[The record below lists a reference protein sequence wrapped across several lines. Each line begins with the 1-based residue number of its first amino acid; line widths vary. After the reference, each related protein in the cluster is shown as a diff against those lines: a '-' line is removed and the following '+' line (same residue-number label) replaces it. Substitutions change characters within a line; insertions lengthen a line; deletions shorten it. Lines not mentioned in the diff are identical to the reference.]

1 MRGFCRDAYE
11 ALVKFIEMC
20 KAFTMFCCSENI
32 EENEFIDLIYRI
44 VFKLIGD
51 LDYNL
56 TNELENIIDHCFSIE
71 DWIGMSRTE

>member
-1 MRGFCRDAYE
+1 
-11 ALVKFIEMC
+11 
-20 KAFTMFCCSENI
+20 MFCCSENI

-56 TNELENIIDHCFSIE
+56 TNELENIIDHCFLLR
-71 DWIGMSRTE
+71 IGLGCLGLSSS